1 MRTAW
6 LTFAALLGLAVLAP
20 VGSAQ
25 QLIERRPRDEHLI
38 EARVS
43 LDQAVQMAQRRY
55 GARAV
60 KAETVSQGDRR
71 VHRIRLMSPEGKVWH
86 VHVDAQTGDMS

>member
-1 MRTAW
+1 MRIVRPMLVT
-6 LTFAALLGLAVLAP
+6 LLGLTVLAP
-20 VGSAQ
+20 VANAQ
-25 QLIERRPRDEHLI
+25 EFIERRPREELI
-38 EARVS
+38 EPRGVS

-55 GARAV
+55 SARAV

-86 VHVDAQTGDMS
+86 VYVDALTGAIN

>member
-1 MRTAW
+1 MHIARLLLLAV
-6 LTFAALLGLAVLAP
+6 LGLTVLAP
-20 VGSAQ
+20 VGAQ
-25 QLIERRPRDEHLI
+25 QLIEKRPREQHYI
-38 EARVS
+38 EPRGVS

-60 KAETVSQGDRR
+60 KAETLSQGDRR

-86 VHVDAQTGDMS
+86 VHVDAATGDMM